1 MSSDVLREL
10 FVGIVLVIGSFM
22 ALIKWILTKFLKELK
37 PNGGSSLKDQ
47 TNRLETRVDDIFHIL
62 GEGDKK

>member
-10 FVGIVLVIGSFM
+10 FVGIVLVIGSFI